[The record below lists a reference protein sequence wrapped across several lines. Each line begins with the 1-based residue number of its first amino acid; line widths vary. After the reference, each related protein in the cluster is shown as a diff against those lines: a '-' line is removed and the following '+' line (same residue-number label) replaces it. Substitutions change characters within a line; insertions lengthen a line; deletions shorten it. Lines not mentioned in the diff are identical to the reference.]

1 MIRYGFSK
9 EIVECPGILHE
20 LKLSS
25 VIYATGDLKGEAAE
39 RLSLMPASYGS
50 SQFQKNRNHPLF
62 DWMNKFKSN
71 AHSYAK
77 GICDLVSLGST
88 VLSNCEGE
96 VELGHEG
103 YSRMRNRKIFQT
115 KFLFKRR
122 EVLECLPMLFVNHSR
137 SYSKAN
143 GSQFNATLYLGSS
156 TFIVFVK

>member
-1 MIRYGFSK
+1 MGSVKRLLNAQAI
-9 EIVECPGILHE
+9 GIPV
-20 LKLSS
+20 SS

-88 VLSNCEGE
+88 VSHTVKGKLSLGMRVIQAGGILRIFRQNFTVKGE
-96 VELGHEG
+96 KLL
-103 YSRMRNRKIFQT
+103 NA
-115 KFLFKRR
+115 FL
-122 EVLECLPMLFVNHSR
+122 LDMTHIP
-137 SYSKAN
+137 
-143 GSQFNATLYLGSS
+143 
-156 TFIVFVK
+156 